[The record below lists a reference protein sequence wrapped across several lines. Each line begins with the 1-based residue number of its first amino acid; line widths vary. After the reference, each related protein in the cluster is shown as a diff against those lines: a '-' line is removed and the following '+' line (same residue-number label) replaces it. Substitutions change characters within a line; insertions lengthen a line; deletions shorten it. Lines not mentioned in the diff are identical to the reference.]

1 MKPEESKGK
10 TNWEKLREKHKSAPS
25 PTEEE
30 TVKARE
36 FWADADIVIPDGKTR
51 MTVRFDSDI
60 VEWFKSFGAKYQTR
74 MNAALR
80 QFMNS
85 QRDSADTPVAQQT
98 DNVQRSNLVNETILG
113 ADVFHDKSMAC
124 FLEALNNLGMIHKQ
138 QGNFGIAANYFEES
152 AAIYRKHI
160 QLDFEESGTP
170 VVGSSYSSSNVIGF
184 PASSRAKRIAL
195 QAIQNDIEEIVIEQ

>member
-1 MKPEESKGK
+1 MKPDESKGK
-10 TNWEKLREKHKSAPS
+10 TNWEKLREKHKSAPA

-30 TVKARE
+30 KARARE

-85 QRDSADTPVAQQT
+85 QRDSADAQLAQQT
-98 DNVQRSNLVNETILG
+98 DGVQRSNLVNETISGVL
-113 ADVFHDKSMAC
+113 HDKSMAC

-138 QGNFGIAANYFEES
+138 QGNFAIAAKYFEES
-152 AAIYRKHI
+152 AAVYRKHV
-160 QLDFEESGTP
+160 QMQFEDDSTP
-170 VVGSSYSSSNVIGF
+170 LVGSSHSSSNVIGF
-184 PASSRAKRIAL
+184 PASSRAKRMAL
-195 QAIQNDIEEIVIEQ
+195 LAIQNDIEEIVIEQ